1 MQFLKQDYKKRSD
14 EELMAMVLNKNE
26 LAFGELYYR
35 YSKKMFS
42 YFYRMLYHDRDKARD
57 FLQDLFLKLIEKPE
71 SFDPARHFSPWFYS
85 IATNMCKNEYR
96 KIKIRNE
103 HSAPQTFSDISV
115 NTNIYDELDLKSFI
129 GELYLFLEDM
139 DDDHRSAFLLRYGNN
154 LSVKEIADILDCP
167 EGTVKSRLF
176 YTMKYLSERLN
187 VYKPGG
193 TD

>member
-26 LAFGELYYR
+26 LAFGELYCR

-42 YFYRMLYHDRDKARD
+42 FFYRMFYCDRDKARD

-71 SFDPARHFSPWFYS
+71 SFDSARKFSPWFYS
-85 IATNMCKNEYR
+85 LAANMCKNEYK

-103 HSAPQTFSDISV
+103 HSDSRTYYDISA

-129 GELYLFLEDM
+129 GELYHFLEEI

-154 LSVKEIADILDCP
+154 LSIKEIAEIQDCP
-167 EGTVKSRLF
+167 EGTIKSRLY

>member
-14 EELMAMVLNKNE
+14 EELMAMILNKNE
-26 LAFGELYYR
+26 LAFGELYFR

-42 YFYRMLYHDRDKARD
+42 YFYRMLYCDRDKARD

-71 SFDPARHFSPWFYS
+71 SFDHERQFSPWFYS
-85 IATNMCKNEYR
+85 VATNMCKNEYK

-103 HSAPQTFSDISV
+103 HSATHTVSDISV
-115 NTNIYDELDLKSFI
+115 NTNIYDELDLKSFM
-129 GELYLFLEDM
+129 GELYLLLEEM
-139 DDDHRSAFLLRYGNN
+139 DDDHRFAFLLRYGNN
-154 LSVKEIADILDCP
+154 LSIKEIAEILDCP
-167 EGTVKSRLF
+167 EGTIKSRLY

>member
-57 FLQDLFLKLIEKPE
+57 FMQDLFLKLIEKPE
-71 SFDPARHFSPWFYS
+71 SFDPARQFSPWFYS
-85 IATNMCKNEYR
+85 VATNMCKNEYR

-103 HSAPQTFSDISV
+103 HSVPYTFSDIFL

-129 GELYLFLEDM
+129 VELYHFLEDM

>member
-14 EELMAMVLNKNE
+14 EELMAIVLNKNE

-42 YFYRMLYHDRDKARD
+42 YFYRMLYCNKDKARD

-71 SFDPARHFSPWFYS
+71 SFDSARQFSPWFYS
-85 IATNMCKNEYR
+85 IATNMCKNEYK

-103 HSAPQTFSDISV
+103 YSAPNTFSDFSV
-115 NTNIYDELDLKSFI
+115 NTNIYDELDLKSFM
-129 GELYLFLEDM
+129 GELYHFLEDM

-154 LSVKEIADILDCP
+154 LSIKEIAEILDCP
-167 EGTVKSRLF
+167 EGTIKSRLY
-176 YTMKYLSERLN
+176 YTMKYLSEKLY

>member
-1 MQFLKQDYKKRSD
+1 
-14 EELMAMVLNKNE
+14 
-26 LAFGELYYR
+26 
-35 YSKKMFS
+35 
-42 YFYRMLYHDRDKARD
+42 
-57 FLQDLFLKLIEKPE
+57 
-71 SFDPARHFSPWFYS
+71 
-85 IATNMCKNEYR
+85 MCKNEYK

-103 HSAPQTFSDISV
+103 HSVPNAFFDISV

-154 LSVKEIADILDCP
+154 LSIKEIAEIQDCP
-167 EGTVKSRLF
+167 EGTIKSRLY

-193 TD
+193 NWLNDG